1 MKSRPA
7 NINTKV
13 EQLML
18 NKKFA
23 QLTESERLILED
35 KFSPETYDANRKVLL
50 AATEMFARD
59 LPLPSPKVKA
69 NLLKA
74 VAAQKEKSNHANWW
88 KTLLN
93 YPIPAWQPALGVSL
107 VLLYFFI
114 PWTSPENLT
123 SQNELASQETDIS
136 QPETPVILAASIP
149 VATVPVRNKNKNIG
163 PVTAGLEQKNIILDT
178 LQEVAQTI
186 ERTLRPVTERLS
198 IPTMELSNTTLATND
213 TAGVRPQTMEEYWI
227 DPVNI
232 MAVQDQNMH
241 LVSF

>member
-1 MKSRPA
+1 MRSRPA

-18 NKKFA
+18 NKNFA

-35 KFSPETYDANRKVLL
+35 KYSPETYNAARKTLL

-59 LPLPSPKVKA
+59 LPLPSPRVKA

-74 VAAQKEKSNHANWW
+74 VAAQKETSNSDNWW
-88 KTLLN
+88 TTMLN

-114 PWTSPENLT
+114 PWTSPEKLT
-123 SQNELASQETDIS
+123 TQNELASQETDIS
-136 QPETPVILAASIP
+136 HPEIPAILAASIP
-149 VATVPVRNKNKNIG
+149 VASVPVRNKKVV
-163 PVTAGLEQKNIILDT
+163 PVSAGIEQKNIILDT

-186 ERTLRPVTERLS
+186 ERTLRPVTNQMS

-213 TAGVRPQTMEEYWI
+213 TAGVRPQNMEEYWI